1 MTETFRVF
9 LSSTGGDLDTWRDAV
24 AAALWR
30 KDGVEVIR
38 MEDFVATGLPPIA
51 LCLDKVAACQ
61 IFVGLIGFR
70 YGSAIPG
77 RVTSFTQAEYEEAV
91 RLGLPCLM
99 YVAPAGGDLD
109 TDHGEEAEVRG
120 RLDRLRARVMRA
132 NTAGRPEAWANADA
146 LALHVV
152 EALQQEIER
161 QRAASAP
168 GFTQKKYGA
177 RIKGRLE
184 QIAELM
190 AAEDAERDQLANEK
204 AELERRLSDLDAAF
218 ADAEARIQELEALLT
233 REGNHL
239 GSERLERAE
248 KALADGDFDEA
259 DKLLAEIED
268 DEELAIKRAARAA
281 FGRGKIA
288 EERVKWHDAADH
300 YAKAARL
307 DPCLEH
313 IEKAGTLLWIIA
325 RYDEAVRMNED
336 MLNLAEREHGP
347 KSWVTAR
354 ALNNLGLRLK
364 ALGRSDE
371 AETLFRRAIALEG
384 LDAEQSPTDA
394 AAHLTNLSTLLID
407 TGRMLES
414 EPIVRRSLSLFRES
428 IPEAAVSYAVALS
441 NLAMIL
447 ESTDRAPEA
456 EIAYRDALIA
466 ESNANI
472 SLNRDRSS
480 ILSNFAMML
489 RDLGR
494 FDEAKPL
501 LEEALEVDRATIGA
515 EHPDHAIRLN
525 NLAQLY
531 RDTGDTADATRLFEE
546 AVRVLRQT
554 VGDEHSYTA
563 KISGNWASF
572 LRKHFPDDPA
582 IAELEEIFGPDIGRG
597 EG

>member
-1 MTETFRVF
+1 MTETFKVF
-9 LSSTGGDLDTWRDAV
+9 LSSTGGDLDSWRDAV

-51 LCLDKVAACQ
+51 LCLEKVAACQ

-99 YVAPAGGDLD
+99 YVAPTDGDLD
-109 TDHGEEAEVRG
+109 IDHGEEAELRG

-168 GFTQKKYGA
+168 GFTREKYGA

-204 AELERRLSDLDAAF
+204 TELERRLSDLDSAF
-218 ADAEARIQELEALLT
+218 ADAQARIQELEALLT

-239 GSERLERAE
+239 GFERLERAE
-248 KALADGDFDEA
+248 KALEGGDFDAA
-259 DKLLAEIED
+259 DALLAEIED

-288 EERVKWHDAADH
+288 EERVRWQDARTH
-300 YAKAARL
+300 FVRAASL
-307 DPCLEH
+307 DPTKDHLNYAAQ
-313 IEKAGTLLWIIA
+313 INWQLGDYAG
-325 RYDEAVRMNED
+325 
-336 MLNLAEREHGP
+336 AERLARQGLTVAQSEANREHE
-347 KSWVTAR
+347 
-354 ALNNLGLRLK
+354 ALWLT
-364 ALGRSDE
+364 S
-371 AETLFRRAIALEG
+371 IALYIR
-384 LDAEQSPTDA
+384 LQ
-394 AAHLTNLSTLLID
+394 
-407 TGRMLES
+407 GR
-414 EPIVRRSLSLFRES
+414 
-428 IPEAAVSYAVALS
+428 
-441 NLAMIL
+441 
-447 ESTDRAPEA
+447 
-456 EIAYRDALIA
+456 
-466 ESNANI
+466 
-472 SLNRDRSS
+472 
-480 ILSNFAMML
+480 
-489 RDLGR
+489 
-494 FDEAKPL
+494 
-501 LEEALEVDRATIGA
+501 LEEAEPLFRQAIEIDKATIG
-515 EHPDHAIRLN
+515 EGHPSYATRLN
-525 NLAQLY
+525 NLAKLFQ
-531 RDTGDTADATRLFEE
+531 DMGRLEE
-546 AVRVLRQT
+546 AAPMYAQSLTIFQQALGDDHPNTKHVARNRAKFLRQ
-554 VGDEHSYTA
+554 
-563 KISGNWASF
+563 
-572 LRKHFPDDPA
+572 HFPDDPA
-582 IAELEEIFGPDIGRG
+582 IAELEEIFGPDIGRE